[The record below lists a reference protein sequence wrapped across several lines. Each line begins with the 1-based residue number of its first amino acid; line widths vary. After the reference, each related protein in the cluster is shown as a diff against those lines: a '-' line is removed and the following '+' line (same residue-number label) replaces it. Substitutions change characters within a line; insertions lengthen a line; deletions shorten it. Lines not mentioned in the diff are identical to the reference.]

1 MKLSNI
7 LAGVAMAGLATAIG
21 IPQMT
26 RDQRV
31 RDANGL
37 CLSQYKAALS
47 SGVQLP
53 PIQEDTVVHRYLF
66 GGRRESCSANNGAV
80 TWNPSDNILS
90 LYRR

>member
-31 RDANGL
+31 REDNTR
-37 CLSQYKAALS
+37 CLSQYKAALE
-47 SGVQLP
+47 SGAKLP
-53 PIQEDTVVHRYLF
+53 PIEEDTVVHQYLS

-80 TWNPSDNILS
+80 TWNPSDNISS
-90 LYRR
+90 LHRR